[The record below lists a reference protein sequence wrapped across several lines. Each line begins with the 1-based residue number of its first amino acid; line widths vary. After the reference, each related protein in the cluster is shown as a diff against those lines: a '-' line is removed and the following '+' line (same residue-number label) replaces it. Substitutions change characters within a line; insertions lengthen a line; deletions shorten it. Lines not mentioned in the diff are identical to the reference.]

1 MEPYGLVLTGVVLTT
16 VALVDG
22 WLIPYLQDRWRRRAR
37 KHDVRPF

>member
-1 MEPYGLVLTGVVLTT
+1 MKHYYGFVFFCALLTT

-37 KHDVRPF
+37 KHDV